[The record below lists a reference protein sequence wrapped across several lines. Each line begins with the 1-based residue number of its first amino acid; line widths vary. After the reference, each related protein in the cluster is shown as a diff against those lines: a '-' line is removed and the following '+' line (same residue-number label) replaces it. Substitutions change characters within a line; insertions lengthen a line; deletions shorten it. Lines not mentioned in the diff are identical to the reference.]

1 MNHDFDM
8 LFRYTAPPPTVQDR
22 GLEKPSN
29 ENTVLFL
36 VSCFQYILVAGAFS
50 IGPPY
55 RKSMWTNG
63 TFQVLLQ
70 VELIRWVYRLAYVL
84 HWAVVPD

>member
-1 MNHDFDM
+1 MDHEFDM
-8 LFRYTAPPPTVQDR
+8 VSRYTAPPPIVQDR
-22 GLEKPSN
+22 GLEKPSY

-55 RKSMWTNG
+55 RRSMWTNG
-63 TFQVLLQ
+63 TCRVLLQ
-70 VELIRWVYRLAYVL
+70 VELTRPKNMI
-84 HWAVVPD
+84 

>member
-1 MNHDFDM
+1 MTFHV
-8 LFRYTAPPPTVQDR
+8 FRYVPPPPIKEGHQ
-22 GLEKPSN
+22 LESPTY

-36 VSCFQYILVAGAFS
+36 VSCFQYILVAAAFS

-63 TFQVLLQ
+63 MLKVVVKVIVLKNGGS
-70 VELIRWVYRLAYVL
+70 
-84 HWAVVPD
+84 